1 MPTVPSPGC
10 PALVALLLSV
20 AFGVENMPGS
30 QPCSLARSISL
41 PLPCSL
47 HSNGYGLRH
56 PEKDVEQPQEQTLPS
71 GEEEALWGW
80 QGLGEGQGP
89 RGAVGSWR
97 CGRWQVTSQGHLYQ
111 RLQCL
116 EMFLGRCSTSGRRT
130 LTDPHRG
137 HRQPPGAET
146 R

>member
-20 AFGVENMPGS
+20 AFGVENTPGS

-56 PEKDVEQPQEQTLPS
+56 PEKDVEQPQEQTLPA
-71 GEEEALWGW
+71 GEEEALWG
-80 QGLGEGQGP
+80 G
-89 RGAVGSWR
+89 RGWVKDRDPGVLLAAGGVGG
-97 CGRWQVTSQGHLYQ
+97 GR
-111 RLQCL
+111 
-116 EMFLGRCSTSGRRT
+116 
-130 LTDPHRG
+130 
-137 HRQPPGAET
+137 
-146 R
+146 